1 MLKPKL
7 IMTVCSNK
15 WHEIMSLHHSMFC
28 KTESDKEE
36 CVLDKHGP
44 TVIKSVESFVFNTL
58 KEARGYKTL

>member
-1 MLKPKL
+1 
-7 IMTVCSNK
+7 MTQNNVK
-15 WHEIMSLHHSMFC
+15 DFQSLHHSMFC

-58 KEARGYKTL
+58 KDTRGYKTL